1 VAEPKPFGI
10 SKRAV
15 WEAHQAVKANRGAAG
30 VDRQSLEGFEHD
42 LTNNL
47 YTLWNRLASGSYFPP
62 PVLMVEI
69 PKRGGGTRRLG
80 VPTVSDRIA
89 QMVTLSEV
97 LPSRRRLAA
106 SDSRKRSQISL
117 NDYRTNRKRSL
128 DDVQRRIEKHLT
140 PFFGNRR
147 MTSITTVDIRAYI
160 AARQEE
166 TTVFRKAYTFTAP
179 DGSPRNVPEQRRTVA
194 GVSNSEINRE
204 LTALK
209 RMFNLAIQA
218 GKLLQKPH
226 IPFLKEDNVRVGF
239 FEREQFLSVLQ
250 RLPEPVRPVAT
261 FAYITG
267 WRIDSEV
274 LSLEWRQVDF
284 SAGEVRFDPGRTKN
298 GEGRT
303 FPMTRDLRE
312 VLDHQRAITE
322 ILQRRHK
329 VVCRSVFHRAGR
341 PIKSFRVAFRTAC
354 VKAGCPGRV
363 LHDFRRTA
371 VRNLVRAGIPERVAM
386 QMTGHKTRSV
396 FERYNIVSAGDLRD
410 AGKRLDAVAG
420 TISGT
425 IGQIQ
430 PARSKT

>member
-1 VAEPKPFGI
+1 MGEL
-10 SKRAV
+10 KR
-15 WEAHQAVKANRGAAG
+15 RGQIWWIRYYKNG
-30 VDRQSLEGFEHD
+30 RRHEES
-42 LTNNL
+42 
-47 YTLWNRLASGSYFPP
+47 SGSTKEGEAKSLLRLREGDIERG
-62 PVLMVEI
+62 VAVT
-69 PKRGGGTRRLG
+69 PKVG
-80 VPTVSDRIA
+80 RIRFDEA
-89 QMVTLSEV
+89 VADV
-97 LPSRRRLAA
+97 
-106 SDSRKRSQISL
+106 L

-128 DDVQRRIEKHLT
+128 DDVERRIEKHLK

-147 MTSITTVDIRAYI
+147 MVSVTTADIREYI
-160 AARQEE
+160 ASRQKE
-166 TTVFRKAYTFTAP
+166 TTVARKAYSFTAR
-179 DGSPRNVPEQRRTVA
+179 DGTARHVPEQRRTIV
-194 GVSNSEINRE
+194 GVSNGEINRE

-226 IPFLKEDNVRVGF
+226 IPLLKEDNVRVGF
-239 FEREQFLSVLQ
+239 FERDQFLAVLA
-250 RLPEPVRPVAT
+250 RLPDPVQPAAT

-284 SAGEVRFDPGRTKN
+284 GAGEVRLDPGKTKN

-312 VLDHQRAITE
+312 VLEGQKAITE
-322 ILQRRHK
+322 NLQRQCK
-329 VVCRSVFHRAGR
+329 VVCPRVFHRSGR

-354 VKAGCPGRV
+354 AGAGCPGRV

-396 FERYNIVSAGDLRD
+396 FERYNIVSAGDLRE
-410 AGKRLDAVAG
+410 AGKRLDAATG

-425 IGQIQ
+425 IEQNR
-430 PARSKT
+430 RSWSKVKNPQVLVRQ

>member
-1 VAEPKPFGI
+1 MGEL
-10 SKRAV
+10 KR
-15 WEAHQAVKANRGAAG
+15 RGEIWWIRYYKNG
-30 VDRQSLEGFEHD
+30 KRHEES
-42 LTNNL
+42 
-47 YTLWNRLASGSYFPP
+47 SGSAKEGDAKSLLRLREGDIERG
-62 PVLMVEI
+62 VAI
-69 PKRGGGTRRLG
+69 TPKVG
-80 VPTVSDRIA
+80 RIRFDEA
-89 QMVTLSEV
+89 VTDV
-97 LPSRRRLAA
+97 
-106 SDSRKRSQISL
+106 L

-128 DDVQRRIEKHLT
+128 DDVERRIEKHLK

-147 MTSITTVDIRAYI
+147 MASITTADIREYI
-160 AARQEE
+160 ASRQKE
-166 TTVFRKAYTFTAP
+166 TTVSRKAYTCTAK
-179 DGSPRNVPEQRRTVA
+179 DGTVRHVAEQRRTIT
-194 GVSNSEINRE
+194 GVSNGEINRE

-209 RMFNLAIQA
+209 RSFNLAIQA

-239 FEREQFLSVLQ
+239 FERDQFLAVLA
-250 RLPEPVRPVAT
+250 RLPEPVQPAAT

-284 SAGEVRFDPGRTKN
+284 GAGEVRLDPGKTKN

-312 VLDHQRAITE
+312 VLEQQKAITE
-322 ILQRRHK
+322 NLQRQFK
-329 VVCRSVFHRAGR
+329 VVCPRVFHRSGR

-354 VKAGCPGRV
+354 TGAGCPGRV

-396 FERYNIVSAGDLRD
+396 FERYNIVSAGDLRE
-410 AGKRLDAVAG
+410 AARRLDIAAG

-425 IGQIQ
+425 IEQNQ
-430 PARSKT
+430 RSGSKA

>member
-1 VAEPKPFGI
+1 MGEL
-10 SKRAV
+10 KR
-15 WEAHQAVKANRGAAG
+15 RGQIWWIRYYKNG
-30 VDRQSLEGFEHD
+30 RRHEES
-42 LTNNL
+42 
-47 YTLWNRLASGSYFPP
+47 SGSTKEGEAKSLLRLREGDIERG
-62 PVLMVEI
+62 VAI
-69 PKRGGGTRRLG
+69 TPKVG
-80 VPTVSDRIA
+80 RIRFDEA
-89 QMVTLSEV
+89 VADV
-97 LPSRRRLAA
+97 
-106 SDSRKRSQISL
+106 L

-128 DDVQRRIEKHLT
+128 DDVERRIEKHLK

-147 MTSITTVDIRAYI
+147 MASVTTADIREYI
-160 AARQEE
+160 ASRQKE
-166 TTVFRKAYTFTAP
+166 TTVARKAYSFTAR
-179 DGSPRNVPEQRRTVA
+179 DGTARHVPEQRRTIT
-194 GVSNSEINRE
+194 GVSNGEINRE

-226 IPFLKEDNVRVGF
+226 IPLLREDNIRVGF
-239 FEREQFLSVLQ
+239 FERDQFLAVLA
-250 RLPEPVRPVAT
+250 RLPDQVQPAAT

-284 SAGEVRFDPGRTKN
+284 GAGEVRLDPGKTKN

-312 VLDHQRAITE
+312 LLEAQKAITE
-322 ILQRRHK
+322 NLQRQCK
-329 VVCRSVFHRAGR
+329 VVCPRVFHRAGR

-354 VKAGCPGRV
+354 AAAGCPGRV

-396 FERYNIVSAGDLRD
+396 FERYNIVSAGDLRE
-410 AGKRLDAVAG
+410 AGKRLDAATG

-425 IGQIQ
+425 IERNR
-430 PARSKT
+430 RSGSKV

>member
-1 VAEPKPFGI
+1 MGEL
-10 SKRAV
+10 KR
-15 WEAHQAVKANRGAAG
+15 RGQIWWIRYYKNG
-30 VDRQSLEGFEHD
+30 KRHEES
-42 LTNNL
+42 
-47 YTLWNRLASGSYFPP
+47 SGSTKEGEAKSLLRLREGDIERG
-62 PVLMVEI
+62 VAI
-69 PKRGGGTRRLG
+69 TPKVG
-80 VPTVSDRIA
+80 RIRFDEA
-89 QMVTLSEV
+89 VADV
-97 LPSRRRLAA
+97 
-106 SDSRKRSQISL
+106 L

-128 DDVQRRIEKHLT
+128 DDVERRIEKHLK

-147 MTSITTVDIRAYI
+147 MASVTTADIREYI
-160 AARQEE
+160 ASRQKE
-166 TTVFRKAYTFTAP
+166 TTVARKAYSFTAR
-179 DGSPRNVPEQRRTVA
+179 DGTARHVPEQRRTTT
-194 GVSNSEINRE
+194 GVSNGEINRE

-226 IPFLKEDNVRVGF
+226 IPLLREDNVRVGF
-239 FEREQFLSVLQ
+239 FERDQFLAVLA
-250 RLPEPVRPVAT
+250 RLPDQVQPAAT

-284 SAGEVRFDPGRTKN
+284 GAGEVRLDPGKTKN

-312 VLDHQRAITE
+312 LLEEQKAITE
-322 ILQRRHK
+322 NLQRQCK
-329 VVCRSVFHRAGR
+329 VVCPRVFHRAGR

-354 VKAGCPGRV
+354 AGAGCPGRV

-396 FERYNIVSAGDLRD
+396 FERYNIVSAGDLRE
-410 AGKRLDAVAG
+410 AGKRLDAATG

-425 IGQIQ
+425 IEQNR
-430 PARSKT
+430 RSGSKV

>member
-1 VAEPKPFGI
+1 MGEL
-10 SKRAV
+10 KR
-15 WEAHQAVKANRGAAG
+15 RGQIWWIRYYKNG
-30 VDRQSLEGFEHD
+30 RRHEES
-42 LTNNL
+42 
-47 YTLWNRLASGSYFPP
+47 SGSTKEGEAKSLLRLREGDIERG
-62 PVLMVEI
+62 VAVT
-69 PKRGGGTRRLG
+69 PKVG
-80 VPTVSDRIA
+80 RIRFDEA
-89 QMVTLSEV
+89 VTDV
-97 LPSRRRLAA
+97 
-106 SDSRKRSQISL
+106 L

-128 DDVQRRIEKHLT
+128 DDVERRIEKHLK

-147 MTSITTVDIRAYI
+147 MASITTSDIREYI
-160 AARQEE
+160 ASRQKEN
-166 TTVFRKAYTFTAP
+166 TVARKAYTFTAR
-179 DGSPRNVPEQRRTVA
+179 DGTVHHVAEQRRTIA
-194 GVSNSEINRE
+194 GVSNGEINRE

-209 RMFNLAIQA
+209 RSFNLAIQA

-239 FEREQFLSVLQ
+239 FERDQFLAVLA
-250 RLPEPVRPVAT
+250 RLPEPVQPAAT

-284 SAGEVRFDPGRTKN
+284 GASEVRLDPGKTKN

-312 VLDHQRAITE
+312 VLEQQKAITE
-322 ILQRRHK
+322 NLQRQFK
-329 VVCRSVFHRAGR
+329 VVCPRVFHRSGR

-354 VKAGCPGRV
+354 TGAGCPGRV

-396 FERYNIVSAGDLRD
+396 FERYNIVSAGDLRE
-410 AGKRLDAVAG
+410 AAKRLDAATG

-425 IGQIQ
+425 IEQNR
-430 PARSKT
+430 RSGSKV

>member
-1 VAEPKPFGI
+1 MGELRRRGQTWWI
-10 SKRAV
+10 RYYRNGKRY
-15 WEAHQAVKANRGAAG
+15 EE
-30 VDRQSLEGFEHD
+30 S
-42 LTNNL
+42 
-47 YTLWNRLASGSYFPP
+47 SGSAREGDARS
-62 PVLMVEI
+62 LLRLREGDI
-69 PKRGGGTRRLG
+69 ERGLTITPKVG
-80 VPTVSDRIA
+80 RIRFA
-89 QMVTLSEV
+89 EAVT
-97 LPSRRRLAA
+97 
-106 SDSRKRSQISL
+106 DIL

-147 MTSITTVDIRAYI
+147 MASITTADIREYI
-160 AARQEE
+160 DSRQKEA
-166 TTVFRKAYTFTAP
+166 TVARKAYTFTGR
-179 DGSPRNVPEQRRTVA
+179 DGTIRHVPEQRRTVA
-194 GVSNSEINRE
+194 GVSNGEINRE

-226 IPFLKEDNVRVGF
+226 VPLLKEDNVRVGF
-239 FEREQFLSVLQ
+239 FERDQFLSVLQ
-250 RLPEPVRPVAT
+250 HLPEPVRPVAT

-274 LSLEWRQVDF
+274 LPLEWRQVDF
-284 SAGEVRFDPGRTKN
+284 GAGEVRLDPGTTKN

-312 VLDHQRAITE
+312 LLDEQRTFTE
-322 ILQRRHK
+322 NLQRQLK
-329 VVCRSVFHRAGR
+329 AVCPRVFHRAGR
-341 PIKSFRVAFRTAC
+341 PIKSFRVAFRSAC
-354 VKAGCPGRV
+354 TEAGCPGRV
-363 LHDFRRTA
+363 PHDFRRTA

-410 AGKRLDAVAG
+410 AAKRLDAVTG

-425 IGQIQ
+425 IEQNR
-430 PARSKT
+430 RSGSKV

>member
-1 VAEPKPFGI
+1 MGEL
-10 SKRAV
+10 KR
-15 WEAHQAVKANRGAAG
+15 RGQIWWIRYYKNG
-30 VDRQSLEGFEHD
+30 RRHEES
-42 LTNNL
+42 
-47 YTLWNRLASGSYFPP
+47 SGSTKEGEAKSLLRLREGDIERG
-62 PVLMVEI
+62 VAVT
-69 PKRGGGTRRLG
+69 PKVG
-80 VPTVSDRIA
+80 RIRFDEA
-89 QMVTLSEV
+89 VTDV
-97 LPSRRRLAA
+97 
-106 SDSRKRSQISL
+106 L

-128 DDVQRRIEKHLT
+128 DDVERRIEKHLK

-147 MTSITTVDIRAYI
+147 MASITTSDIREYI
-160 AARQEE
+160 ASRQKEN
-166 TTVFRKAYTFTAP
+166 TVARKAYTFTAR
-179 DGSPRNVPEQRRTVA
+179 DGTVHHVAEQRRTIA
-194 GVSNSEINRE
+194 GVSNGEINRE

-209 RMFNLAIQA
+209 RSFNLAIQA

-239 FEREQFLSVLQ
+239 FERDQFLAVLA
-250 RLPEPVRPVAT
+250 RLPEPVQPAAT

-284 SAGEVRFDPGRTKN
+284 GAGEVRLDPGKTKN

-312 VLDHQRAITE
+312 VLEQQKAITE
-322 ILQRRHK
+322 NLQRQFK
-329 VVCRSVFHRAGR
+329 VVCPRVFHRSGR

-354 VKAGCPGRV
+354 TGAGCPGRV

-396 FERYNIVSAGDLRD
+396 FERYNIVSAGDLRE
-410 AGKRLDAVAG
+410 AAKRLDAATG

-425 IGQIQ
+425 IEQNR
-430 PARSKT
+430 RSGSKV